1 MSSTRRESGQVT
13 AFVVIFTTALIFVAG
28 LVIDGGNLLA
38 AKRRAMNEAE
48 GAARAGA
55 ASLASLDIDAF
66 RRAGTVALDPVR
78 AEDAARHYLDL
89 AGHPDAEVLVVGD
102 RVRVELRFPG
112 PAMLILGLATSEVRG
127 VGEARAVR
135 GVVEGET

>member
-1 MSSTRRESGQVT
+1 MSGTRGESGQVT

-55 ASLASLDIDAF
+55 ASLASLDIDEF
-66 RRAGTVALDPVR
+66 RRAGTVALDPAR
-78 AEDAARHYLDL
+78 AEAAARDYLDL
-89 AGHPDAEVLVVGD
+89 AGHPDARVLVVGD

-112 PAMLILGLATSEVRG
+112 PAMLILGLAAGEVRG